1 MELQEKKKEA
11 VKIAE
16 KLYLSCNYE
25 VFQRAYEAAV
35 DYRQYLAGLKSL
47 HRLFLSSVERI
58 NDLKEYEEELDNDL
72 EQIRYDIRNI
82 SRELEKCMAEY
93 QSVTEQLKLTD
104 YEQIK
109 ERLDACILW
118 LREYPNRLQDCVM
131 VKTKNEE
138 RIHLLDS

>member
-1 MELQEKKKEA
+1 M
-11 VKIAE
+11 
-16 KLYLSCNYE
+16 
-25 VFQRAYEAAV
+25 
-35 DYRQYLAGLKSL
+35 
-47 HRLFLSSVERI
+47 ERI

-138 RIHLLDS
+138 RIHLLEEQKKTTIEEIAASEEKSRYLLKIYESEKELGYVMFPDEREGCGKCCRVS

>member
-1 MELQEKKKEA
+1 M
-11 VKIAE
+11 
-16 KLYLSCNYE
+16 
-25 VFQRAYEAAV
+25 
-35 DYRQYLAGLKSL
+35 
-47 HRLFLSSVERI
+47 ERI

-138 RIHLLDS
+138 RIHLLEEQKKTTIEEIAASEEKSRYLLKIYESEKELGYVMFPDERE